1 MHAQHYNMEASLYY
15 AKSASSQR
23 KALVLRRFAK
33 AAEAIRYAVEDLSPG
48 LLRGCSLE
56 VNESFYFGREIR
68 PLYDDR
74 AFPLRRRAKQIA
86 RKPSQPKSTCEP
98 ERSMSS
104 AMQLCAMPLPQA
116 ALAQAALAQAALA
129 QAALAIEQA
138 ACRQRRVMA
147 GYSFNLRRGAAKVR
161 IMILKDISRFS
172 DLGADRHV
180 SDLFEVLEQ
189 FDLLHPSAPADG

>member
-33 AAEAIRYAVEDLSPG
+33 AAEAIRYAVEDLSPE

-74 AFPLRRRAKQIA
+74 AFPLRRRAKQVS
-86 RKPSQPKSTCEP
+86 RKPSQLKSTGEP

-129 QAALAIEQA
+129 VEQA
-138 ACRQRRVMA
+138 AYRQRRVMA
-147 GYSFNLRRGAAKVR
+147 GYSFNLRRGAPKVR

-172 DLGADRHV
+172 DLGAVRHV
-180 SDLFEVLEQ
+180 SDLFEVLKQ

>member
-74 AFPLRRRAKQIA
+74 AFPLRRRAKQIG
-86 RKPSQPKSTCEP
+86 RKPSQPKSTGEP
-98 ERSMSS
+98 ERSVSS
-104 AMQLCAMPLPQA
+104 AMQLCAMPLP
-116 ALAQAALAQAALA
+116 QAALA

-180 SDLFEVLEQ
+180 SDLFEVLKQ

>member
-74 AFPLRRRAKQIA
+74 AFPLRRRAKQIG
-86 RKPSQPKSTCEP
+86 RKPSQPKSTGEP

-104 AMQLCAMPLPQA
+104 AMQLCAMPLP
-116 ALAQAALAQAALA
+116 QAALA

>member
-33 AAEAIRYAVEDLSPG
+33 AAEAIRYAVEDLSPE

-74 AFPLRRRAKQIA
+74 AFPLRRRAKQVS
-86 RKPSQPKSTCEP
+86 RKPSPLKSTGGPERS

-104 AMQLCAMPLPQA
+104 VMQLCAMPLP
-116 ALAQAALAQAALA
+116 QAALAQAALA

-147 GYSFNLRRGAAKVR
+147 GYSFNLRRGAPKVR
-161 IMILKDISRFS
+161 IMILKDISRYS
-172 DLGADRHV
+172 DLGAVRHV
-180 SDLFEVLEQ
+180 SDLFEVLKQ